1 MNDIERVRGFGKTLK
16 AFQTI
21 ADQLNEIADLQT
33 TEKEAKRRTQEARLD
48 FHKAM
53 DDLLGANDKLKE
65 ANSLT
70 EKAYKER
77 DAIDTASKVN
87 SKNMLSEVSRK
98 TEDMLR
104 NANNAADKIR
114 SVTQSEIT
122 ELLKEREL
130 INDEVVELRSILASL
145 KSQMAKLRERLS

>member
-53 DDLLGANDKLKE
+53 DDLIGANDKLKE